1 MIFSFDT
8 PSDFIL
14 YNYSIN
20 THKGVV
26 PTGFPMQSLITSGWQ
41 YSADVDGGIIGC
53 LHHVFLY
60 AFLKVI
66 MMYCISVQ

>member
-1 MIFSFDT
+1 
-8 PSDFIL
+8 
-14 YNYSIN
+14 
-20 THKGVV
+20 
-26 PTGFPMQSLITSGWQ
+26 MQSLITSGWQ